1 MEHASVKVVVW
12 NRKNKLLNE
21 QTLFKDITPILY
33 NSLGK
38 ELMNL
43 FSSEMEKSF
52 ATGTFEKRK
61 KEYLQKI
68 NCRSEKYKYWTEC
81 F

>member
-1 MEHASVKVVVW
+1 
-12 NRKNKLLNE
+12 
-21 QTLFKDITPILY
+21 
-33 NSLGK
+33 
-38 ELMNL
+38 MNL

>member
-1 MEHASVKVVVW
+1 MHSFLTLFFW
-12 NRKNKLLNE
+12 NQEIVQYYERHVTRQE
-21 QTLFKDITPILY
+21 IEEVFKDITPILY

-61 KEYLQKI
+61 
-68 NCRSEKYKYWTEC
+68 RSIYRR
-81 F
+81 

>member
-1 MEHASVKVVVW
+1 MGMF
-12 NRKNKLLNE
+12 LI
-21 QTLFKDITPILY
+21 QC
-33 NSLGK
+33 G
-38 ELMNL
+38 NL
-43 FSSEMEKSF
+43 IRLDSSEMEKSF